1 MLVQEI
7 LVEVDPALKNIVNP
21 LSSIKT
27 SIPKLDM
34 KPSGV
39 LDNKGNKI
47 YNVVDKD
54 GKVVKSFKGPNAEGN
69 AETFRDKQN
78 AKIRNQGIN
87 VGGNQTKAPDADDVD
102 PKDQKIKDLEKSSA
116 DQDKKI
122 KELEKQIKNGNKD
135 QKEIKKW
142 LRFSKWG
149 PIGALFVT
157 GYLSYD
163 RIALYLDGYAKFLC
177 LNKGRTDV
185 DHGYLDKVRAYKA
198 RINADIGHGILQ
210 ALGAAIAAVAA
221 GATAGRIL
229 GGITSW
235 VGGFV
240 IFLISTGA
248 GMLAVRYLEKLR
260 DDDDYWDAKVAS
272 VVNGWVTSEM
282 IRKLASRSDYGDCL
296 ADDYINDDI
305 MIAEN
310 KTGRGSLKNAQKDV
324 IIGDPQLMK
333 AFKAYKKS
341 KSAKSKASLNR

>member
-39 LDNKGNKI
+39 LDSKGNKI

-78 AKIRNQGIN
+78 AKIRNQGTN
-87 VGGNQTKAPDADDVD
+87 VGGNQTKAPDAVD

-122 KELEKQIKNGNKD
+122 KELEKEIKNGNKD
-135 QKEIKKW
+135 QKKIKSW
-142 LRFSKWG
+142 LKGARLG
-149 PIGALFVT
+149 PAGTLFVT

-163 RIALYLDGYAKFLC
+163 RISLYLDGYAKFLC

-198 RINADIGHGILQ
+198 RINADIGHAITQ
-210 ALGAAIAAVAA
+210 ALGGAIAAVVA
-221 GATAGRIL
+221 GKTAFQVL

-235 VGGFV
+235 LGGFL

-282 IRKLASRSDYGDCL
+282 IRSMASRSDYGGCL
-296 ADDYINDDI
+296 ADDYINDNI

-310 KTGRGSLKNAQKDV
+310 ETGRKSLKNAQKDV
-324 IIGDPQLMK
+324 IVGDPQLMK

-341 KSAKSKASLNR
+341 KPAKSKASLNR

>member
-7 LVEVDPALKNIVNP
+7 LVEVDPTLKNIVNP
-21 LSSIKT
+21 LSSINT
-27 SIPKLDM
+27 SIPKFDM

-39 LDNKGNKI
+39 LDDKGNKI

-78 AKIRNQGIN
+78 AKIRNQGTN
-87 VGGNQTKAPDADDVD
+87 VGGNQTKAPDAVD

-122 KELEKQIKNGNKD
+122 KELEKEIKNGNKD
-135 QKEIKKW
+135 QKKIKSW
-142 LRFSKWG
+142 LKGARLG
-149 PIGALFVT
+149 PAGTLFVT

-163 RIALYLDGYAKFLC
+163 RISLYLDGYAKFLC

-198 RINADIGHGILQ
+198 RINADIGHAITQ
-210 ALGAAIAAVAA
+210 ALGGAIAAVVA
-221 GATAGRIL
+221 GKTAFQVL

-235 VGGFV
+235 LGGFL

-282 IRKLASRSDYGDCL
+282 IRSMASRSDYGGCL
-296 ADDYINDDI
+296 ADDYINDNI

-310 KTGRGSLKNAQKDV
+310 ETGRKSLKNAQKDV
-324 IIGDPQLMK
+324 IVGDPQLMK

-341 KSAKSKASLNR
+341 KPAKSKASLNR